1 MVTNP
6 AATGEIA
13 NSAAVIADTCD
24 PDSGNNTDDE
34 ITTLILGKIYM
45 PLVLR

>member
-1 MVTNP
+1 M
-6 AATGEIA
+6 
-13 NSAAVIADTCD
+13 ADLSLTKTD
-24 PDSGNNTDDE
+24 SPDSGNNTDDE